1 MKKNIVIIISAL
13 NMGGA
18 QRVVSILANNWS
30 KSGYKVTLIST
41 FSEQIEKHFI
51 IYDNVK
57 ILKVKNSSFL
67 SDIPFIN
74 LIWKLLHLR
83 MLIKAQN
90 PDIVISF
97 LARVNIAAA
106 LATLGLKL
114 PLIICER
121 TWPPFTSL
129 SNNLNWL
136 YKIIFRRVNQIIVQT
151 NESKS
156 WLRKNYTFIKAE
168 VIPNPV
174 VYPLPKEASGVI
186 NPTSIV
192 SPERKIILASGR
204 FHKFK
209 QFNLLINAFSMI
221 KEDFLDWDLII
232 LGDGEEREH
241 LETLSREVD
250 VLNRIFL
257 PGSVG
262 NIADWYQR
270 ADLFVLSSKV
280 EGFPNVLVEALS
292 YGVPSIS
299 FDCDTGPRDIIE
311 DGFNGILVDPNKR
324 EIGLRNALSQ
334 MINNKKLRSRIS
346 QNSLLIRDK
355 YSINNIMTKWD
366 KVLNSLISN

>member
-57 ILKVKNSSFL
+57 ILKVKNSPFL

-366 KVLNSLISN
+366 KVLNSNF

>member
-18 QRVVSILANNWS
+18 QRVVSTLANNWS

-129 SNNLNWL
+129 SNNFNWL

-174 VYPLPKEASGVI
+174 VYPLPKEAYGVI